1 MKRKMPASGISKYFQ
16 NVGNNIERAIIN
28 TLIYVGELCV
38 NQARSLNTYQDQTG
52 NLRNSIGYVIVKD
65 GKVVHT
71 NFERTA
77 VPRVTKKAEQ
87 GDGLVTGLDLAEK
100 LAGGYPYGYALIV
113 VAGMAYA
120 LEVESRGL
128 DVLSSAEILAERIV
142 PRMLKQLKE
151 SIEKLGKNGGPTLG
165 Q

>member
-1 MKRKMPASGISKYFQ
+1 MKRKMPASGITKYFQ

-28 TLIYVGELCV
+28 TLMYVGEMCV
-38 NQARSLNTYQDQTG
+38 NRARSVNTYQDQTG

-65 GKVVHT
+65 GKVVHS

-77 VPRVTKKAEQ
+77 VPRVAKKPEQ
-87 GDGLVTGLDLAEK
+87 GDGLVTGLEFAEK
-100 LAGGYPYGYALIV
+100 LAGGYPHGYALIV

-128 DVLSSAEILAERIV
+128 DVLSSAELLAEQVV
-142 PRMLKQLKE
+142 PRMLKNLKD
-151 SIEKLGKNGGPTLG
+151 SIDKLGQTPR
-165 Q
+165 